1 MMKNPAFTRV
11 SADTAPAASADRA
24 VRDQEF
30 TQLCPRTVD
39 DPQRLYGRVT
49 KTLDH
54 YFFTRGSTYL
64 DGQRD
69 ALSDIIKG
77 ILDDSRQGVFAV
89 PLVPGG
95 GKSTLLRALL
105 TVFAEVFRDASD
117 PVAQRLG
124 GVIVVV
130 EKTAEG
136 DELEQF
142 CNNGLEPG
150 EPPVARLLSAVN
162 DYNLKK
168 GRCLTGEARTYAECP
183 RHACRE
189 AANCPLL
196 HTMEGLGETPIL
208 ILLHARLAEHLPDM
222 TPFTSWCEADG
233 TEHHRTLLLID
244 EAPELVKQDIISTA
258 SLNEAEEELLS
269 MRASYTWEDRCIKQ
283 RVLDSFDHTLR
294 IPFSR
299 LQRCERTKNRRS
311 AILTPSELEWA
322 GFKHDDLE
330 VLLTRLEEYQ
340 AQRSS
345 KAGKLA
351 TALLTDNGKL
361 SCFGKNFELAT
372 PSLHTLRADTPL
384 RAFIFSGTAQLIPQL
399 TDNPNVTLLD
409 TNFQESYA
417 RLTIHVQRDSVLKT
431 SRTGLQTTGALEA
444 LVLWLQVLLPELAQ
458 THGRVLLVSYKRM
471 ARRVWELLGEECQ
484 QLVFTAVIPESGET
498 CLPYFGGVA
507 GSNAYRDATAVVCL
521 GLPRLEPGDYLRRAL
536 AIDPDGSHAEELSH
550 ATEALERQPCALKMQ
565 DIHLAHELVQMVFRS
580 RLRCHGDKAPIE
592 LWLTQPP
599 DAVLALLRDYFGDC
613 HFEKHNALPSECHS
627 KLHTSK
633 QRNGIQT
640 NAARLYEALLA
651 VPEGSETTPAQL
663 REQAGLTQDQ
673 YKESMRAAPV
683 RDLFHTVFTT
693 FGSGKNQKIRRAPT
707 AKTA

>member
-1 MMKNPAFTRV
+1 MENPAFTTV
-11 SADTAPAASADRA
+11 SADTALHASADRA
-24 VRDQEF
+24 VRVEEF
-30 TQLCPRTVD
+30 TQLRPRAQD
-39 DPQRLYGRVT
+39 DPQRLHGKVM
-49 KTLDH
+49 KALDH
-54 YFFTRGSTYL
+54 YFLTRGSTYL
-64 DGQRD
+64 SGQRD
-69 ALSDIIKG
+69 ALSDIVRAV
-77 ILDDSRQGVFAV
+77 LDDGQTGMFAV

-105 TVFAEVFRDASD
+105 TVFAEVFRDMSD
-117 PVAQRLG
+117 PIAKRLG

-130 EKTAEG
+130 EKASEG
-136 DELEQF
+136 DELQQL
-142 CNNGLEPG
+142 CNCGLEPG

-168 GRCLTGEARTYAECP
+168 GRCLTGEARTYVECP

-196 HTMEGLGETPIL
+196 HTMAGLGETPIL

-222 TPFTSWCEADG
+222 TSFAAWCQADG
-233 TEHHRTLLLID
+233 AEHRRTLLLID
-244 EAPELVKQDIISTA
+244 EAPELVRQDVVSA
-258 SLNEAEEELLS
+258 QSLNEAEGELLD
-269 MRASYTWEDRCIKQ
+269 MREDRYAKQ
-283 RVLDSFDHTLR
+283 RTLESFVHTLR
-294 IPFSR
+294 IPFDR
-299 LQRCERTKNRRS
+299 LQRCEYGKTRRS
-311 AILTPSELEWA
+311 AVLTASELEQA
-322 GFKHDDLE
+322 GFKHDDLAE
-330 VLLTRLEEYQ
+330 LLTRLEEYQ

-351 TALLTDNGKL
+351 TALLADNGKF
-361 SCFGKNFELAT
+361 SCFGKNFELAS
-372 PSLHTLRADTPL
+372 PSLHTIRADTPL
-384 RAFIFSGTAQLIPQL
+384 RTFIFSGTAQLIPQL

-484 QLVFTAVIPESGET
+484 QLVFTAVIPDSGET

-599 DAVLALLRDYFGDC
+599 DAVLALLHDYFGDC
-613 HFEKHNALPSECHS
+613 RFEKHNALPAECHS

-651 VPEGSETTPAQL
+651 IPEGSETTPAQL
-663 REQAGLTQDQ
+663 REQTGLTQDQ
-673 YKESMRAAPV
+673 YKEAMRAASV
-683 RDLFHTVFTT
+683 RELFRTGFTT
-693 FGSGKNQKIRRAPT
+693 FGSGKKQKIRRVSRKNA
-707 AKTA
+707 A